1 MTIAIVTSIKQSAIE
16 TPAPGY
22 FPRLPN
28 FCNLGVM
35 LRLLV
40 LVNLLCVAAAIVKI
54 QTPRDFVVQYL
65 TLSVVVQPALI
76 LSMLMLCGVRR
87 WIARLSYAQELVV
100 VLGAEAAIGV
110 VSFLIMGSVLPGTSQ
125 LPLWQFVFFYAF
137 VTAAVLFYFDMR
149 SRALSPALTEA
160 RLQALQSRIRPHF
173 LFNSMNAALSL
184 IRSEPK
190 RAERVLENM
199 AELFR
204 GLMNENRHL
213 VRLDEEVNLCL
224 NYLEIEQIRLGERL
238 RVTWKI
244 EAMPANALVPPLIL
258 QPLIENA
265 VYHGVEPLG
274 EAGEISIE
282 IAERGRELV
291 ITLINPIPSSQEY
304 SDSATHNQGN
314 RMAISNIRERLQLHF
329 DAEARLK
336 TDTQDGLY
344 RVTIVLPN
352 LDREP

>member
-22 FPRLPN
+22 SPRLPN

-54 QTPRDFVVQYL
+54 QTPRDFVVHYL

-76 LSMLMLCGVRR
+76 LSMLMLCGARR

-100 VLGAEAAIGV
+100 ALGAEAAIGG
-110 VSFLIMGSVLPGTSQ
+110 VSFLIMRSVLPGASQ

-137 VTAAVLFYFDMR
+137 VTATVLFYFDMR

-204 GLMNENRHL
+204 GLMNENRQL

-238 RVTWKI
+238 KVTWKI

-336 TDTQDGLY
+336 TETENGLY

>member
-1 MTIAIVTSIKQSAIE
+1 MTIAIVTSIKQTANG

-22 FPRLPN
+22 LPRLPN

-40 LVNLLCVAAAIVKI
+40 LVNLLCVASAIVKI
-54 QTPRDFVVQYL
+54 QAPRDFVTHYL

-76 LSMLMLCGVRR
+76 LSLLILCGVRR
-87 WIARLSYAQELVV
+87 WVGRLGYAQELAVF
-100 VLGAEAAIGV
+100 LGAETAIAV
-110 VSFLIMGSVLPGTSQ
+110 VSFLIMGSVLPDTSQ
-125 LPLWQFVFFYAF
+125 LPLWQYVFLFAF
-137 VTAAVLFYFDMR
+137 VSATVLFYFDMR

-204 GLMNENRHL
+204 GLMNENRNL

-238 RVTWKI
+238 KVSWKI

-304 SDSATHNQGN
+304 STSATHNQGN

-329 DAEARLK
+329 DAEARLN
-336 TDTQDGLY
+336 TDTENGLY